1 MPIQL
6 YFTSSIIYILFF
18 ITDVFVRQKSVHT
31 NSIHFVFYRT
41 TLTLFFSSLWI
52 IVSGAYQFVPNPS
65 IVIQIIGA
73 SLLTSLGIIGF
84 IEANKHLAFSN
95 ILSINIIG
103 IVLQQLIAALL
114 LHENPSNKLLLS
126 FGISIIGLAIHGGL
140 PKNKKGIEWALLSS
154 LGWAIGYP
162 LLSIP
167 LKQCNPAWGA
177 MLIEATILALSLLL
191 IFGFGKEKRIVFN
204 SHNYS
209 YKLFAIG
216 IFTSIG
222 AILISYNYQ
231 QFKVGQIALLNVWF
245 YPITMVLSRI
255 IFKENISKKEW
266 LGNAI
271 IVLGVLSF
279 LAL

>member
-1 MPIQL
+1 M
-6 YFTSSIIYILFF
+6 
-18 ITDVFVRQKSVHT
+18 RQKSVHT
-31 NSIHFVFYRT
+31 NSFHFIFYRT

-73 SLLTSLGIIGF
+73 SLVTSLGIIGF

-191 IFGFGKEKRIVFN
+191 IFWFGKEKRIVFN